1 MEELVFEAED
11 RPISALNLTLWDVF
25 VFVKWMD
32 QTETSLGRAEAL
44 PPAPDLDSGKVKAW
58 IQLVQR
64 LEEHSRLNEEKKQAL
79 EANVI
84 EQEVQLGQLLSHLH
98 GNIASLYDDLGQLQ
112 RAEEVRRR
120 AQAVN
125 VG

>member
-1 MEELVFEAED
+1 MEELVLEAED
-11 RPISALNLTLWDVF
+11 GPISALNITFCDVF
-25 VFVKWMD
+25 VLAKWMD

-44 PPAPDLDSGKVKAW
+44 PPAPDLDSGKAKAW
-58 IQLVQR
+58 TQLVQR

-98 GNIASLYDDLGQLQ
+98 ANIASLYDNLGQLQ

>member
-1 MEELVFEAED
+1 MEDLLFEAED
-11 RPISALNLTLWDVF
+11 GPTSAFNVTLWDVF

-32 QTETSLGRAEAL
+32 QTITSLDRAEAL
-44 PPAPDLDSGKVKAW
+44 PPAPDLDSVKAKAW
-58 IQLVQR
+58 IQFIQR
-64 LEEHSRLNEEKKQAL
+64 LEERSRWNEEKKLAL

-84 EQEVQLGQLLSHLH
+84 EQEVQLGQLLSHFH
-98 GNIASLYDDLGQLQ
+98 ANIASLYDNLGQSQ

-120 AQAVN
+120 SQAVN

>member
-1 MEELVFEAED
+1 MEELVFEAKD
-11 RPISALNLTLWDVF
+11 GPTSALNITLLDLL

-32 QTETSLGRAEAL
+32 QTETSLGRADAL
-44 PPAPDLDSGKVKAW
+44 PPAPDLDSGQVKAW

-64 LEEHSRLNEEKKQAL
+64 LVERSRWNEEKKLAL

-84 EQEVQLGQLLSHLH
+84 AQEAQLGQLLSHLH
-98 GNIASLYDDLGQLQ
+98 ANIASLYDNLGQLQ

>member
-11 RPISALNLTLWDVF
+11 GPISALNITLWDVF

-32 QTETSLGRAEAL
+32 QTKTSLDRGDAL
-44 PPAPDLDSGKVKAW
+44 PPAPDLDSVKVKAW

-64 LEEHSRLNEEKKQAL
+64 LEEHSRWNEEKKLAL

-84 EQEVQLGQLLSHLH
+84 EQEVQLGQLLSHMH
-98 GNIASLYDDLGQLQ
+98 ANIASLYDNLGQLQ
-112 RAEEVRRR
+112 RAEARRR